1 MITLHSDMILAS
13 VIFTSVFGVLSG
25 GVYSLMRHLFWCA
38 CKMLTRILRAKKDS
52 KKRYDVPLNF
62 FDGCFVFAVGFVYM
76 LSSYA
81 LVDGVLEIYSAVT
94 LVIGIFV
101 GKRALDGI
109 LFNVMKTEY

>member
-1 MITLHSDMILAS
+1 MITLHSDMILTS

-25 GVYSLMRHLFWCA
+25 GAYSLLRHLLWRIRKVFV
-38 CKMLTRILRAKKDS
+38 RILGVKNNSERRHS
-52 KKRYDVPLNF
+52 ILLNL
-62 FDGCFVFAVGFVYM
+62 FDGFFVFTVGLVYT
-76 LSSYA
+76 LSSYT

-109 LFNVMKTEY
+109 LFNVMKIEY